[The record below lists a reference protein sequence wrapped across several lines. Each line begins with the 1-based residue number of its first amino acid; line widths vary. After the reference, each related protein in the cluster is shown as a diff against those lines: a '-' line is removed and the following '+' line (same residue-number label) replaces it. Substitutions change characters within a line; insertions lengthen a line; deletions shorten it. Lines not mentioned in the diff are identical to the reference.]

1 MTYGYRACSDP
12 RARRTERDVRRYIP
26 GQLRCPRAQPAAG
39 WLIAGSPVDGV
50 SVQILCY
57 WDLIKW
63 SFDRGLALDLGG
75 APNEGIRE
83 LKTSLGADLETAV
96 RALQFRPAA
105 AYKAAAAL
113 RNWGPVRANW
123 ERMRRMVGD

>member
-1 MTYGYRACSDP
+1 MLW
-12 RARRTERDVRRYIP
+12 RTVRGPDGNVVGVAGCVIGDDR
-26 GQLRCPRAQPAAG
+26 LWG
-39 WLIAGSPVDGV
+39 WLISGAPVNGV
-50 SVQILCY
+50 SVQVLCY

-63 SFDRGLALDLGG
+63 SLARGLALDLGG

-83 LKTSLGADLETAV
+83 LKTSLGADVETAF
-96 RALQFRPAA
+96 RAFEFHPRA

-123 ERMRRMVGD
+123 ARMRWIIGD